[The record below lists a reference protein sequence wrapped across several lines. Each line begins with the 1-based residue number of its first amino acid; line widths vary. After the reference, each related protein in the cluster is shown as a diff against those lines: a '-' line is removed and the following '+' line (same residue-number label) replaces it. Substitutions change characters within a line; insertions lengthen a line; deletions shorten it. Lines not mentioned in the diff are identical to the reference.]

1 MRSNFK
7 KLAKNYEDLGVKA
20 LRAIVGKNSVYDE
33 TTITKDAPYGVGVK
47 GALDYLAKLGTEYG
61 FKVDTCDGHCTEISF
76 GDEGTLVG
84 IYAHADVVPV
94 SGKWDHKPFGAEIV
108 GEGKEA
114 KMFGRGTSDDKGPLI
129 ASLMAMKLLKDN
141 GLIKG
146 YRVRLVAGGDEERGG
161 SCLGHYF
168 HVMKKPS
175 CDFGFTPDAD
185 FPLIYAEKGIHRANA
200 FGKLDLKPI
209 IAMDGGVVSNAVCD
223 KILITL
229 TKIEKLEEKLKAVPG
244 LRFDISE
251 AGPIQIVTIFG
262 RSSHGSLPE
271 KGDNAA
277 VKAFKVFGE
286 ILGNKSLLHLAKVLE
301 NPFGEGFGGDCYSPG
316 FGPAG
321 KSTFNYGIV
330 KYKDG
335 VLSFSID
342 YRYGEAAN
350 PAEALDKLAK
360 ATGLSVEVK
369 NVSKML
375 QFDLKHPLVTTL
387 MKSYKH
393 MTHKFFDKPMAIG
406 GGTYA
411 KEAENCV
418 AYGSAFPDH
427 PGDIHSPNEYIYI
440 DDFNRQI
447 AIYADAIYALGQLKK

>member
-1 MRSNFK
+1 MRPNFK
-7 KLAKNYEDLGVKA
+7 KLAKNYEDLGIKA

-33 TTITKDAPYGVGVK
+33 TTISPEAPYGAGVK
-47 GALDYLAKLGTEYG
+47 SALDYLTSLGKEYG
-61 FKVDTCDGHCTEISF
+61 FNVDTCNGRCTEISF

-114 KMFGRGTSDDKGPLI
+114 KMYGRGTSDDKGPLI

-146 YRVRLVAGGDEERGG
+146 FRVRLVAGGDEERGS
-161 SCLGHYF
+161 SCLENYF
-168 HVMKKPS
+168 HVQKKPDS
-175 CDFGFTPDAD
+175 DFGFTPDAD
-185 FPLIYAEKGIHRANA
+185 FPLIYAEKGIHHASA
-200 FGKLDLKPI
+200 SGKFDLKPI

-223 KILITL
+223 KIVVTL
-229 TKIEKLEEKLKAVPG
+229 PTVKGLDGKLKAFPG

-262 RSSHGSLPE
+262 KSAHGSTPE
-271 KGDNAA
+271 LGENAA
-277 VKAFKVFGE
+277 IKAFKAFG
-286 ILGNKSLLHLAKVLE
+286 KVLE
-301 NPFGEGFGGDCYSPG
+301 NKSLSHLAEVLEDPFGKGFGGDCYSEG
-316 FGPAG
+316 FAEAG
-321 KSTFNYGIV
+321 NSTFNYGIV
-330 KYKDG
+330 SYKDG
-335 VLSFSID
+335 NLKLTID
-342 YRYGEAAN
+342 YRYGEAAK
-350 PAEALDKLAK
+350 PEEALAKFEK
-360 ATGLSVEVK
+360 ATGLKVTVGSVAP
-369 NVSKML
+369 ML
-375 QFDLKHPLVTTL
+375 HYDLKDPLIATL
-387 MKSYKH
+387 LKSYKH

-411 KEAENCV
+411 KEAKNCV
-418 AYGSAFPDH
+418 AYGSAFKGH
-427 PGDIHSPNEYIYI
+427 PGDIHAPNEYIYI